1 MDGKMDG
8 NWVDGKISRSK
19 MLKGGLGVAVGV
31 AGLGGLLDAA
41 SAGAATLAPAASYRR
56 AVRKGGTM
64 VMASGDG
71 MGRDFFVGNSF
82 GPQAFSYSQFV
93 YGLWRYTPGGARL
106 IDGLAVGYTP
116 SKDGL
121 SHVIVLRENIKFHD
135 GSEINAK
142 AVAHNLR
149 AAFYTN
155 YSLRGPGIY
164 LMVPL
169 FWGGFPGIVKNIQVL
184 GKRTLKITLTEPR
197 ADIRAALGSIY
208 IYNPRVL
215 ATKGYGT
222 DIEALKAAGSGPF
235 QLVNFQSGQ
244 FAEFRKVKGHFEEA
258 YLDRLRVQLVPDA
271 SARFLALRSGQAHV
285 AIGLGNADWN
295 SVVDDPRYRT
305 FVSALSN
312 NVFVGL
318 NATKNPLLRTSRDVR
333 EALARAMN
341 RPAYVANYWG
351 KGLARLSSQIALGLG
366 VNGNNPALKPLPYDP
381 AGAAALLKKAGVS
394 DLKLSIINP
403 PAFAAAPELAAMLQ
417 AMAGDLA
424 KVGVDLTVK
433 ITDVPG
439 WLAGAP
445 ANDMAVGPYGGSV
458 GNGVAIA
465 SLYLRRPLTAYQPPY
480 RGVFRK
486 LLEEAAVSLSVDERD
501 RKLKRLMALTSQY
514 VSGIPIAYSYAG
526 AVGTAKVRDVSNSA
540 SPVDPQ
546 NRAWIE
552 A

>member
-1 MDGKMDG
+1 MDE
-8 NWVDGKISRSK
+8 NWVDSKISRST
-19 MLKGGLGVAVGV
+19 MLKGGLGVAVGA

-41 SAGAATLAPAASYRR
+41 GAGAATRTPAASYRR

-64 VMASGDG
+64 VIASGDG
-71 MGRDFFVGNSF
+71 MARDFFVGNSF
-82 GPQAFSYSQFV
+82 GPQGFSYYQLAF
-93 YGLWRYTPGGARL
+93 GLWRYSPGGARL
-106 IDGLAVGYTP
+106 INGLAVGYTP
-116 SKDGL
+116 SKDGI
-121 SHVIVLRENIKFHD
+121 SHVIALRENIKFHD

-142 AVAHNLR
+142 AVALNLR
-149 AAFYTN
+149 AAFFTN
-155 YSLRGPGIY
+155 YPLRGPGIY

-169 FWGGFPGIVKNIQVL
+169 FWGGFPGIVKDIQVL
-184 GKRTLKITLTEPR
+184 GRRTLKITLSEPR
-197 ADIRAALGSIY
+197 ADLRGSLTFLP

-215 ATKGYGT
+215 AVKTYGT
-222 DIEALKAAGSGPF
+222 DVEAMKAAGSGPF
-235 QLVNFQSGQ
+235 RLAAFQSGQ
-244 FAEFRKVKGHFEEA
+244 FAEYTKVKGFYEEA
-258 YLDRLRVQLVPDA
+258 YLDRLRIQLVPDV
-271 SARFLALRSGQAHV
+271 SARFLALKSGQAHV

-295 SVVDDPRYRT
+295 SVVGNARYRT

-318 NATKNPLLRTSRDVR
+318 NATKNPLLRTSKDVR

-341 RPAYVANYWG
+341 RPAYVASYWG
-351 KGLARLSSQIALGLG
+351 KGLARLSSQITLGLG
-366 VNGNNPALKPLPYDP
+366 VNGNNPALEPLPYDP
-381 AGAAALLKKAGVS
+381 KGAIELLKKAGVS

-424 KVGVDLTVK
+424 KVGVELTVK

-445 ANDMAVGPYGGSV
+445 VNDMAVGPYGGST
-458 GNGVAIA
+458 GNGVGIA
-465 SLYLRRPLTAYQPPY
+465 SLYLRRPPTAYQPPS

-486 LLEEAAVSLSVDERD
+486 LLEEAAVSLSVEQRD
-501 RKLKRLMALTSQY
+501 RRLRRLMALTSQY

-526 AVGTAKVRDVSNSA
+526 AVGTSKVRNFSNSA
-540 SPVDPQ
+540 APVDPQ

-552 A
+552 S

>member
-1 MDGKMDG
+1 MDA
-8 NWVDGKISRSK
+8 NWVESRISRGK
-19 MLKGGLGVAVGV
+19 MLKGGLGVAVGA
-31 AGLGGLLDAA
+31 AGLGGLLDVPA
-41 SAGAATLAPAASYRR
+41 AGAARNAPAATSTR
-56 AVRKGGTM
+56 AIKRGGTM

-71 MGRDFFVGNSF
+71 IGRDFYIGNSF
-82 GPQAFSYSQFV
+82 GPQAFGYSQFV
-93 YGLWRYTPGGARL
+93 YGLWRQSPGGARL
-106 IDGLAVGYTP
+106 INGLAAGYEP
-116 SKDGL
+116 SKNGL
-121 SHVIVLRENIKFHD
+121 SHTVVLRENIKFHD

-155 YSLRGPGIY
+155 YPLRGPGIY
-164 LMVPL
+164 LMIPL

-184 GKRTLKITLTEPR
+184 GRRTLKITLTEPR
-197 ADIRAALGSIY
+197 ADIRAALGGIY

-222 DIEALKAAGSGPF
+222 DVEALKAAGSGPF
-235 QLVNFQSGQ
+235 RIANFQPGQ
-244 FAEFRKVKGHFEEA
+244 FAEYTKVKGHFEEA

-295 SVVDDPRYRT
+295 SVVDNRRYRT

-318 NATKNPLLRTSRDVR
+318 NTTKNPLFRTSKDTR
-333 EALARAMN
+333 EALVRAMN
-341 RPAYVANYWG
+341 RPAYVRSFWG
-351 KGLARLSSQIALGLG
+351 KGLARLSSQITLGLG
-366 VNGNNPALKPLPYDP
+366 VNGNNPALRPLPYDP
-381 AGAAALLKKAGVS
+381 AGAARLLKKAGVD
-394 DLKLSIINP
+394 DLKLSIVNP
-403 PAFAAAPELAAMLQ
+403 PAFTAAPELAAMLQ

-424 KVGVDLTVK
+424 RVGVDLTIK
-433 ITDVPG
+433 LTDVPG
-439 WLAGAP
+439 WLAGIP
-445 ANDMAVGPYGGSV
+445 AHDMAVAPFGGSA

-465 SLYLRRPLTAYQPPY
+465 SLYFRRPPTAYPPL

-486 LLEEAAVSLSVDERD
+486 LLDEAAVSPSAAERD
-501 RKLKRLMALTSQY
+501 RKLRRLMALSSQY

-526 AVGTAKVRDVSNSA
+526 AAGTAKVRSVSNSA
-540 SPVDPQ
+540 SPIDPQ

-552 A
+552 S

>member
-1 MDGKMDG
+1 MDE
-8 NWVDGKISRSK
+8 NWVDSKISRGT
-19 MLKGGLGVAVGV
+19 MLKGGLGAAVGV
-31 AGLGGLLDAA
+31 SWLGGLLDTAA
-41 SAGAATLAPAASYRR
+41 AGAATRTPAVSYRR
-56 AVRKGGTM
+56 ALRKGGTM
-64 VMASGDG
+64 VMATGDG

-82 GPQAFSYSQFV
+82 GPQAFSYSQLA
-93 YGLWRYTPGGARL
+93 YPLWRYTPGGARL
-106 IDGLAVGYTP
+106 IEGLAAGYRP

-121 SHVIVLRENIKFHD
+121 SHVIVLRENITFHD

-149 AAFYTN
+149 AAFYTT
-155 YSLRGPGIY
+155 YSLRGPGTY
-164 LMVPL
+164 LMIPL
-169 FWGGFPGIVKNIQVL
+169 FWGGFPGIVKDIQVL
-184 GKRTLKITLTEPR
+184 GKRTLKITLHEPR
-197 ADIRAALGSIY
+197 ADLRGSLVFLPIF
-208 IYNPRVL
+208 NPRVL

-222 DIEALKAAGSGPF
+222 DVEALKAAGSGPF
-235 QLVNFQSGQ
+235 RLAAFQSGQ
-244 FAEFRKVKGHFEEA
+244 FAEYTKVKGFFEEA
-258 YLDRLRVQLVPDA
+258 YLDRLRIQLVPDA

-295 SVVDDPRYRT
+295 SVVGNARYRT

-341 RPAYVANYWG
+341 RPAYVASYWG

-381 AGAAALLKKAGVS
+381 KGAIELLRKAGVS

-424 KVGVDLTVK
+424 RVGVDLTVK

-458 GNGVAIA
+458 GNGVGIA
-465 SLYLRRPLTAYQPPY
+465 SLYLRRPLTAYQPPS

-486 LLEEAAVSLSVDERD
+486 LLEEAAVSLSADERD
-501 RKLKRLMALTSQY
+501 RKLRRLMALTSQY

-540 SPVDPQ
+540 SPTDPQ

-552 A
+552 S

>member
-1 MDGKMDG
+1 MHGD
-8 NWVDGKISRSK
+8 WVDSKFSRST
-19 MLKGGLGVAVGV
+19 MLKGGLGVALGAAGV
-31 AGLGGLLDAA
+31 GGLVDA
-41 SAGAATLAPAASYRR
+41 AGAATRSRASVFARAP
-56 AVRKGGTM
+56 RKGGTM
-64 VMASGDG
+64 VVASGDG

-82 GPQAFSYSQFV
+82 GPQGFSYYQLAFP
-93 YGLWRYTPGGARL
+93 LWRYTPGGARL
-106 IDGLAVGYTP
+106 INGLAVGYTP

-121 SHVIVLRENIKFHD
+121 SHVIGLREGIKFHD

-155 YSLRGPGIY
+155 YPLRGPGIY
-164 LMVPL
+164 QMIPL
-169 FWGGFPGIVKNIQVL
+169 FWGGFPGIVKDIQVL
-184 GKRTLKITLTEPR
+184 GKRTLKITLSEPR
-197 ADIRAALGSIY
+197 ADIRGSLAFLPIF
-208 IYNPRVL
+208 NPRVL
-215 ATKGYGT
+215 AVKTYGS
-222 DIEALKAAGSGPF
+222 DVEAMKAAGSGPF
-235 QLVNFQSGQ
+235 RLAAFQSGQ
-244 FAEFRKVKGHFEEA
+244 FAEYTKVRGFYEEA

-285 AIGLGNADWN
+285 AIGLSNPDWN
-295 SVVDDPRYRT
+295 SVVDNPRYRT

-312 NVFVGL
+312 NVFVGF
-318 NATKNPLLRTSRDVR
+318 NATKNQLLRTNRDVR

-351 KGLARLSSQIALGLG
+351 KGLAKLSSQITLGLG
-366 VNGNNPALKPLPYDP
+366 VNGNNPAIKPLPYDP
-381 AGAAALLKKAGVS
+381 RGAQDLLRKAGVS

-424 KVGVDLTVK
+424 RVGVELTVK

-445 ANDMAVGPYGGSV
+445 VNDMAVAPYGGSA
-458 GNGVAIA
+458 GNGVGIA
-465 SLYLRRPLTAYQPPY
+465 SLYFRRPATAYQPPY

-486 LLEEAAVSLSVDERD
+486 LLEEAAVSLNVEERD
-501 RKLKRLMALTSQY
+501 KRLRRLMVLTSQY
-514 VSGIPIAYSYAG
+514 VSGIPIAYSYA
-526 AVGTAKVRDVSNSA
+526 AAAGTSKVRDFSNSA
-540 SPVDPQ
+540 APVDPQ